1 MFGDEKA
8 EYIKFFDFYKKKFKE
23 EVGLVP
29 SVFENDDFEIDLAVG
44 EDTGKI
50 HGIRVMQIVPYEGE
64 EGEEG
69 DEEEGDDEA
78 GDEDEKEGEEDEGEE
93 DEMICYDFVRTEAP
107 LSELEGK
114 PYFDLTFNSKK
125 KEDKN
130 EDDDDDIKLPLKI
143 QIYSKNENDKVIITG
158 AVMINSDDPE
168 DFTVLMETTELG

>member
-1 MFGDEKA
+1 M
-8 EYIKFFDFYKKKFKE
+8 KFFDFYKKKFNE

-64 EGEEG
+64 EGEES
-69 DEEEGDDEA
+69 EEEEEEEDDET
-78 GDEDEKEGEEDEGEE
+78 GEEDEEEEEE
-93 DEMICYDFVRTEAP
+93 DEYEMICYDFIRTEDT

-125 KEDKN
+125 KEDKKEE
-130 EDDDDDIKLPLKI
+130 EDDDDIDLPLKI
-143 QIYSKNENDKVIITG
+143 QIYSKNEKDKVIITG

-168 DFTVLMETTELG
+168 DITVLKETTELG

>member
-8 EYIKFFDFYKKKFKE
+8 EYIKFFDFYKKKFNE

-44 EDTGKI
+44 EDSGKI
-50 HGIRVMQIVPYEGE
+50 HGIRVMQIAPYEGE

-69 DEEEGDDEA
+69 DEEEDDEA
-78 GDEDEKEGEEDEGEE
+78 GDEDEEEEDEYV
-93 DEMICYDFVRTEAP
+93 MICYDFVKTEAP

-125 KEDKN
+125 KEDKKE

-168 DFTVLMETTELG
+168 DITVLMETSELG

>member
-8 EYIKFFDFYKKKFKE
+8 EYIKFFDFYKKKFNE

-69 DEEEGDDEA
+69 DNKKDDNEDGEEEEDD
-78 GDEDEKEGEEDEGEE
+78 DDKEEEDEF
-93 DEMICYDFVRTEAP
+93 EMMCYDFVRTEAN

-125 KEDKN
+125 KEIQK
-130 EDDDDDIKLPLKI
+130 EEDDDDIKLPLKI
-143 QIYSKNENDKVIITG
+143 QIYSKNDKDKVIITG
-158 AVMINSDDPE
+158 AVMIHSDDPE
-168 DFTVLMETTELG
+168 DITVLLENDELG

>member
-1 MFGDEKA
+1 LFGDEKA
-8 EYIKFFDFYKKKFKE
+8 EYIKFFDFYKKKFNE

-50 HGIRVMQIVPYEGE
+50 HGIRVMQIVPYEGKD
-64 EGEEG
+64 GEEG
-69 DEEEGDDEA
+69 DEEKEDDEA
-78 GDEDEKEGEEDEGEE
+78 GDEDEEEEE
-93 DEMICYDFVRTEAP
+93 EYEMICYDFVRTEDT

-125 KEDKN
+125 KEDEK
-130 EDDDDDIKLPLKI
+130 EEEDDDDIKLPLKI
-143 QIYSKNENDKVIITG
+143 KIYSKNENDKVIITG

-168 DFTVLMETTELG
+168 DITVMLENLELG

>member
-8 EYIKFFDFYKKKFKE
+8 EYIKFFDFYKKKFNE

-69 DEEEGDDEA
+69 DNKKDDNEDGEEEEDD
-78 GDEDEKEGEEDEGEE
+78 DDKEEEDEF
-93 DEMICYDFVRTEAP
+93 EMMCYDFVRTEAN

-125 KEDKN
+125 KEIQK
-130 EDDDDDIKLPLKI
+130 EEDDDDIKLPLKI

-158 AVMINSDDPE
+158 AVMINSDDPK
-168 DFTVLMETTELG
+168 DITVMMENSDLG

>member
-8 EYIKFFDFYKKKFKE
+8 EYIKFFDFYKKQFKK

-29 SVFENDDFEIDLAVG
+29 SVFENDVFEIDLAVG

-50 HGIRVMQIVPYEGE
+50 HGIRVMQIVPYERE
-64 EGEEG
+64 
-69 DEEEGDDEA
+69 
-78 GDEDEKEGEEDEGEE
+78 EGEEDEEE
-93 DEMICYDFVRTEAP
+93 EEEEYEMICYDFVRTEAP

-125 KEDKN
+125 KEDKK
-130 EDDDDDIKLPLKI
+130 EDEDEDDDDIKLPLKI
-143 QIYSKNENDKVIITG
+143 QIYSKNEKDKVIITG

-168 DFTVLMETTELG
+168 DITVMLENSELG